1 MKIIGTGSALP
12 EQVVSNDDLTKFL
25 DTSDEWIV
33 SHTGIHERRVLKEGT
48 VTGLAVEAAKKAL
61 AAAKVSA
68 EDLDLLLCSN
78 VVSDH
83 VTPALGC
90 FIAGG
95 IGYGGQTLDVNG
107 ACTGFIKALDIAD
120 TYFAAGKARRILL
133 VAAEK
138 PTYLADWTDRA
149 TCVLFGDG
157 AGAVVLEKTN
167 PSGCLAT
174 HLATQFNADFLN
186 MPTPPTNC
194 PFTDNKGRE
203 GYMYMNGQEV
213 YRFAVSSCVKDLT
226 LVAEKAGLSL
236 SQIDWFLLHQA
247 NQRILGA
254 AQARLKQPAEKFP
267 GNIGRLGNTSSA
279 CIPILLDEMARDGR
293 LQEGQIVAFSAF
305 GAGLT
310 HGAAILRI

>member
-12 EQVVSNDDLTKFL
+12 EQVVTNEELTKFL

-33 SHTGIHERRVLKEGT
+33 SHTGIQERRILKEGT
-48 VTGLAVEAAKKAL
+48 VAGLAIEAAQRAME
-61 AAAKVSA
+61 AAGVAA
-68 EDLDLLLCSN
+68 EDIDLILCSN
-78 VVSDH
+78 VVSDF

-120 TYFAAGKARRILL
+120 SYFAAGKAKRILV

-157 AGAVVLEKTN
+157 AGAVVLERTN
-167 PSGCLAT
+167 ESGCLAT

-194 PFTDNKGRE
+194 PFTQNKGRE

-226 LVAEKAGLSL
+226 LVAKKAGLAL
-236 SQIDWFLLHQA
+236 SEIDWFLLHQA
-247 NQRILGA
+247 NQRILNA
-254 AQARLKQPAEKFP
+254 AQLRLKQPGEKFP

-279 CIPILLDEMARDGR
+279 CIPILLDEMTRDGR
-293 LQEGQIVAFSAF
+293 LKEGQIVAFSAF